1 MARDRSRSAL
11 ILTMIATSLFAFP
24 AKAADIVPHLAVY
37 DMSMLRKS
45 SDLVGGSGRIA
56 LKLEREACEQIELD
70 YRFVARFEREVDP
83 DGQLTP
89 DERARRAE
97 YAKRAYFTRLAL
109 KSAQARRKRSARR
122 KAARHA

>member
-1 MARDRSRSAL
+1 MARDRTRSAR

-56 LKLEREACEQIELD
+56 LKLKRETCEQIELD
-70 YRFVARFEREVDP
+70 YRFVARFDRCHDRLVF
-83 DGQLTP
+83 GQRPFHAVT
-89 DERARRAE
+89 RAQLQPPV
-97 YAKRAYFTRLAL
+97 RLEAL
-109 KSAQARRKRSARR
+109 LQAIDFFL
-122 KAARHA
+122 